1 LGFRGQVSHTIA
13 RAIASATPI
22 SRYTTHMARLALI
35 LLVAGCAQLP
45 REQCPCP
52 PPKPAPERAQYLEW
66 SYAALPGWDR
76 ISLEPS
82 LRAFMAGCARAAG
95 PLINACALASSVEP
109 GDEAAARR
117 FFESAF
123 TPYALVSSDTG
134 DTGVITGYYE
144 PIIRGSRTRSALNRF
159 PIYGVPD
166 DLLVVDLAAVAPDT
180 RNVRLRGRLEGRR
193 VVPYYSRAE
202 IDARTPA
209 LGDARTPA
217 LGDAR
222 PDTLRAP
229 VIGWTADPVEL
240 FFMQIQGSG
249 QLELENGERLRLAFA
264 DQNGHPY
271 RSVGRYLVE
280 RGEMTLDQASMQ
292 NIKAWGVANPQKLQ
306 DALEANPSYVFFR
319 ENADPR
325 GPIGALGV
333 ALVPEYSIAV
343 DRRFIPLGAP
353 LFLSTTYPLSDEA
366 LVRVVAAHDTGGAIR
381 GVVRADF
388 FWGTG
393 EQAGAL
399 AGRMRQQGKLWLLWP
414 RGEPLP
420 RTEFGDGA
428 RTPAPETKPLQ

>member
-22 SRYTTHMARLALI
+22 SRYTTHISRLALI
-35 LLVAGCAQLP
+35 LLVAGCAEVPPQP
-45 REQCPCP
+45 CPCP
-52 PPKPAPERAQYLEW
+52 PPKPAPERAQYIEW
-66 SYAALPGWDR
+66 SVAALPGWDR
-76 ISLEPS
+76 LSLEPS
-82 LRAFMAGCARAAG
+82 LRAFTAGCARAAG
-95 PLINACALASSVEP
+95 PLISACAMASTVPP
-109 GDEAAARR
+109 GDEAAARQ

-123 TPYALVSSDTG
+123 TAYALVGSETG

-144 PIIRGSRTRSALNRF
+144 PIVRGSRTPSALNRF

-180 RNVRLRGRLEGRR
+180 RNVRLRGRLDGRR

-202 IDARTPA
+202 IMARPPA
-209 LGDARTPA
+209 LGDARA
-217 LGDAR
+217 DA
-222 PDTLRAP
+222 LRAP
-229 VIGWTADPVEL
+229 VLGWTADPVEL

-249 QLELENGERLRLAFA
+249 QLELENGERVRLAFA

-292 NIKAWGVANPQKLQ
+292 NIKAWGAANPQKLQ

-319 ENADPR
+319 ETADPR

-333 ALVPEYSIAV
+333 PLVPEYSIAV

-353 LFLSTTYPLSDEA
+353 LLLATTYPLSDEP

-381 GVVRADF
+381 GAVRADF

-393 EQAGAL
+393 EQAGTA
-399 AGRMRQQGKLWLLWP
+399 AGRMRQPGRMWLLWP

-420 RTEFGDGA
+420 RQD
-428 RTPAPETKPLQ
+428 